1 MAQLNRPKFT
11 STIINAD
18 WTAAKRAENGGHT
31 LKMNALPQNVAT
43 PPARSTALVTRPA
56 VFKAAIVQRDWS
68 PSATVT
74 AEGVELP
81 TALDR
86 RFVVLREPSSV
97 QARSY
102 RLLQHRL
109 ANHRSMPQGS
119 TQIIAVT
126 SAKPGEGKT
135 TCAINLALALAE
147 ASSARVLLIEANLS
161 RPALGSLFGIAPS
174 SFMDRLVQHLDATP
188 PYPVAAVCG
197 SRLQVA
203 ALRSTPP
210 QSFRLDRA
218 LLQSALK
225 GLRRCYDHIIIDA
238 ASVLESADV
247 DVVSSCVD
255 GVVVTARAGKSNKS
269 AVQSAVTQLR
279 PATVLGVVLLDT

>member
-1 MAQLNRPKFT
+1 MAQVNRPKFT
-11 STIINAD
+11 STIINTG
-18 WTAAKRAENGGHT
+18 WTAAKRAENGQT
-31 LKMNALPQNVAT
+31 LRMTALPHNVLPQNVAT

-56 VFKAAIVQRDWS
+56 SSKTAIVPRDWA
-68 PSATVT
+68 PTPTVT

-81 TALDR
+81 ANLDD
-86 RFVVLREPSSV
+86 RFILLREPTSV
-97 QARSY
+97 RARSY

-109 ANHRSMPQGS
+109 ANQGN
-119 TQIIAVT
+119 TQVVAVT

-135 TCAINLALALAE
+135 TCAINLALAFAE

-161 RPALGSLFGIAPS
+161 RPALSGLFGTAPS
-174 SFMDRLVQHLDATP
+174 SFMDRLVQRLDATP
-188 PYPVAAVCG
+188 PYSVAAVFG

-203 ALRSTPP
+203 ALRTTPP
-210 QSFRLDRA
+210 QSFRLDRG

-247 DVVSSCVD
+247 DVVSTCAD
-255 GVVVTARAGKSNKS
+255 GVVITARAGKSNKS
-269 AVQSAVTQLR
+269 AVEDAVNQLR
-279 PATVLGVVLLDT
+279 PATVCGVVLLDT